1 MPIYEYECFSC
12 GTHFERRQ
20 RFDEEPVGICPG
32 CQGKARRVIH
42 CVPVIFKGSGFYVTD
57 NPKSSYSESNHKKL
71 EGKQDEEKKT
81 EDKQPENKK
90 ADDKKPEVVSAS
102 SKKDTEN

>member
-20 RFDEEPVGICPG
+20 RFDEEAVGICPG

-57 NPKSSYSESNHKKL
+57 NRKETHSETGDKKT
-71 EGKQDEEKKT
+71 EEKK
-81 EDKQPENKK
+81 PE
-90 ADDKKPEVVSAS
+90 PVSAS
-102 SKKDTEN
+102 SEKAPEP

>member
-20 RFDEEPVGICPG
+20 RFDEEPVGICPS

-57 NPKSSYSESNHKKL
+57 NRKETNSEPSHKKP
-71 EGKQDEEKKT
+71 EGKKPEEKK
-81 EDKQPENKK
+81 PE
-90 ADDKKPEVVSAS
+90 DKKPEAVSAS
-102 SKKDTEN
+102 SQKDAEP

>member
-20 RFDEEPVGICPG
+20 RFDEEPVGVCPS

-57 NPKSSYSESNHKKL
+57 YPRSGGSESNHKKL
-71 EGKQDEEKKT
+71 EVKKDEEKKT
-81 EDKQPENKK
+81 EQPENKK
-90 ADDKKPEVVSAS
+90 ADDKKPEAVTAS
-102 SKKDTEN
+102 SNKDTEN